1 MPAGRPSKLTP
12 EIQALIVRYLSTG
25 CYLETAAG
33 AAGINKATL
42 HRWLNRGETA
52 KSGRYRQ
59 FCDAVTRALDH
70 AEVRAVGHVAAA
82 SPGDWRAAAW
92 FLEHGRQQRWYRKQE
107 VKVDA
112 SKDLADSTG
121 ALLSG
126 IYGIEDHAAD
136 DESDPG

>member
-12 EIQALIVRYLSTG
+12 EVQTEIVRSLKAGSYLDV
-25 CYLETAAG
+25 AAEF
-33 AAGINKATL
+33 AGIDETTL
-42 HRWLNRGETA
+42 YRWLKRGEKA
-52 KSGRYRQ
+52 KSGRYFEFRQ
-59 FCDAVTRALDH
+59 AVTRAKAA
-70 AEVRAVGHVAAA
+70 AEVRAVGHIAMAAA
-82 SPGDWRAAAW
+82 EDWRAAAW
-92 FLEHGRQQRWYRKQE
+92 FLEHGRQRRWYRKQE
-107 VKVDA
+107 VKVDD